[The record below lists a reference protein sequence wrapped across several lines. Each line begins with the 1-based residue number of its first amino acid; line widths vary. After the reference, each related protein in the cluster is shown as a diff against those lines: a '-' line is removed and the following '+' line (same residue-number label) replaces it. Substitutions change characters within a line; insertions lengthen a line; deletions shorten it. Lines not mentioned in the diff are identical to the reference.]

1 MSIGLVIQEKS
12 FQSGFLQE
20 DFRVIYNMKHIKV
33 LHNPAAGTSDHS
45 REILKSQLEAVGFE
59 CSYYS
64 TKETDEEEFISDRA
78 DIMAVAG
85 GDGTVRKLADQILNR
100 KVIRKKPPIAL
111 LPCGTANNIG
121 RTLNIQGTEEE
132 IIGRWTNGNIQ
143 PFDVAEL
150 RGVNDT
156 NFIMEGFGFGVFPKL
171 IKKMKSMKN
180 RSEDPEEE
188 LELALKTL
196 HDIIVSYKGRDCE
209 LVVNGKEIFGQYLM
223 VEIMNVQ
230 SVGPN
235 LNIAPLASVNDGLLD
250 VVLVSIEERDTLASY
265 VMNRLKKGKD
275 EVFFGT
281 SIKAESVKVKWNGKL
296 FHADDQ
302 LGEQKKK
309 TEISIWARKGVLEF
323 LV

>member
-1 MSIGLVIQEKS
+1 
-12 FQSGFLQE
+12 
-20 DFRVIYNMKHIKV
+20 MKHIRV

-45 REILKSQLEAVGFE
+45 REILKSQLESVGFE

-64 TKETDEEEFISDRA
+64 TKETDEDEFISDRA
-78 DIMAVAG
+78 DIMAVVG
-85 GDGTVRKLADQILNR
+85 GDGTVRKLAEQILNR
-100 KVIRKKPPIAL
+100 KVIRRKPPIAL

-132 IIGRWTNGNIQ
+132 IIGRWVKENIQ
-143 PFDVAEL
+143 PFDVAEV
-150 RGVNDT
+150 RGVADT

-171 IKKMKSMKN
+171 IKKMKAMEKVP
-180 RSEDPEEE
+180 EDPEEE
-188 LELALKTL
+188 LELALKTFY
-196 HDIIVSYKGRDCE
+196 DIIQDYKGRDCE
-209 LVVNGKEIFGQYLM
+209 LIINGKEMFGQYLM

-235 LNIAPLASVNDGLLD
+235 LNIAPLSSVNDGLLD
-250 VVLVSIEERDTLASY
+250 VVLVSVDERKALANY

-302 LGEQKKK
+302 LKEQKKK
-309 TEISIWARKGVLEF
+309 AEVSLWARKGLLEF